1 MAEVSFAAR
10 DVCTATGET
19 LRWGRPDLESDS
31 VTRADIRP
39 LLPRYRAS
47 VR

>member
-1 MAEVSFAAR
+1 MMGASFAAR

-39 LLPRYRAS
+39 PAPPIS
-47 VR
+47 DFC